1 VPLIE
6 SPFFEDIFNEI
17 EMPEAVKAIAAQLH
31 TQGWA
36 VLENFS
42 GQAWRDV
49 ELTLLSGN
57 PVAFRQALYESYY
70 VPRPTVPIESG
81 GRVLPPP
88 DSGTLGA
95 LALAKAA
102 SPAPGTAPP
111 PPPAP
116 APRARMEARS
126 ANVDQTAPQTPAAI
140 EAAEAAEGATQI
152 AFTLP
157 YKVSAPVGQSVVLPL
172 LDREVPA
179 RRIDLYQPTV
189 DRQHPLAA
197 IELTNNGD
205 TGLPSGV
212 LTLYQQ
218 GGHGAAYLG
227 DARLSTF
234 PIGDKRLLSYAV
246 DQKTALDRN
255 SSERRFITKATIAEG
270 LMRLTRLSRQTT
282 TYRIKAAA
290 PPPALTVE
298 HPRLSGW
305 TLSTPD
311 PKTVDITANAYRI
324 PADLG
329 GKNEGSLVVVEDR
342 PVEET
347 IALSDLADNRLD
359 VLAQSSELDP
369 QLRTALTDLAK
380 RRQAVARQR
389 ADLDRLKEQRAHLL
403 EDESRLRDDL
413 TAIGREPA
421 LRKRLLD
428 KFSDVETAIDAAA
441 ASIAKATDTLAAT
454 ERDLGAYV
462 AALKL

>member
-1 VPLIE
+1 
-6 SPFFEDIFNEI
+6 
-17 EMPEAVKAIAAQLH
+17 
-31 TQGWA
+31 
-36 VLENFS
+36 
-42 GQAWRDV
+42 
-49 ELTLLSGN
+49 
-57 PVAFRQALYESYY
+57 
-70 VPRPTVPIESG
+70 
-81 GRVLPPP
+81 
-88 DSGTLGA
+88 
-95 LALAKAA
+95 
-102 SPAPGTAPP
+102 
-111 PPPAP
+111 
-116 APRARMEARS
+116 MEARS
-126 ANVDQTAPQTPAAI
+126 ANVDQAAPQTPAAV

-152 AFTLP
+152 TFTLP

-179 RRIDLYQPTV
+179 RRIDLYQPAV

-218 GGHGAAYLG
+218 GGYGAAYLG

-234 PIGDKRLLSYAV
+234 PVGDKRLLSYAV
-246 DQKTALDRN
+246 DQKVALDRD

-270 LMRLTRLSRQTT
+270 VMRLTRLSRQTT

-311 PKTVDITANAYRI
+311 PKTVDITASAYRI
-324 PADLG
+324 PADLS
-329 GKNEGSLVVVEDR
+329 GKNEGSLAVVEDR

-369 QLRTALTDLAK
+369 QLRAALTDLAR

-428 KFSDVETAIDAAA
+428 KFSDTETAIDAAA